1 MAVSGD
7 AMVAMPEILA
17 KVFEQLPTL
26 AIFIWFVLVLLKS
39 EREEREKRDAAVCKE
54 REKRDDDWRA
64 FLGEQRMA
72 MVAGLDTT
80 SARLQQLGD
89 LMLSVAQRTER
100 IENLFYTHDKRAE
113 GIAVRLAE
121 LTPTIINKAR
131 KGGSG

>member
-1 MAVSGD
+1 
-7 AMVAMPEILA
+7 MVAMPEILA

-39 EREEREKRDAAVCKE
+39 EREEREKREETVRDE
-54 REKRDDDWRA
+54 REKRDSDWRV

-72 MVAGLDTT
+72 TVAGLDTI

-89 LMLSVAQRTER
+89 LMLSVDQRTER

-113 GIAVRLAE
+113 GIAVKLAE
-121 LTPTIINKAR
+121 ITPLIASKAR

>member
-1 MAVSGD
+1 
-7 AMVAMPEILA
+7 MVDIPGILEKA
-17 KVFEQLPTL
+17 FEQLPTL
-26 AIFIWFVLVLLKS
+26 AIFIWFVLVLLKN
-39 EREEREKRDAAVCKE
+39 EREEREKRDVEVRKE
-54 REKRDDDWRA
+54 REGRDADWRV

-72 MVAGLDTT
+72 TVAGLDTT

-89 LMLSVAQRTER
+89 LMLSVDQRTER
-100 IENLFYTHDKRAE
+100 IEHLFYTHDKRAE